1 MKQLC
6 VNVFDWCE
14 RNHNNI
20 YIYNRMKTTLQTRPT
35 FQIRG
40 YSTDTYMQLIPTL
53 LYARVHA
60 RAHTHTHTYLPTIH
74 FLFQ

>member
-1 MKQLC
+1 MKQSC
-6 VNVFDWCE
+6 VNVCSTGVSE
-14 RNHNNI
+14 TTTI

-35 FQIRG
+35 SQIRG

-53 LYARVHA
+53 LYACVHA
-60 RAHTHTHTYLPTIH
+60 RTYTHTYLPTIH